1 MKILI
6 IEDDKKIAS
15 FLKKSFIEEYFFVDV
30 AHNSKD
36 ALYLGSTNSYDII
49 ILDVM
54 LGSDSGYDIC
64 KKLRLEKLTTPIIVL
79 SAKSSIE
86 DKVMFLNLGAND
98 YLTKPF
104 SFDELLAR
112 VNVQLR
118 ANKVSSN
125 ILEVANLKL
134 DIGSKKVFRDNQEII
149 LNAKEYALLEY
160 LIMNKNRVIDK
171 ETLLESIT
179 TYDSSISSN
188 LIDVYI
194 YRLRNKIDKKYTP
207 KLLQTFK
214 NQGYRLG
221 EKY

>member
-6 IEDDKKIAS
+6 IEDDVKIAS
-15 FLKKSFIEEYFFVDV
+15 FLKKSFLEECFFVDI
-30 AHNSKD
+30 AHSAKD
-36 ALYLGSTNSYDII
+36 ALYLSDTNSYDVI
-49 ILDVM
+49 ILDIM

-64 KKLRLEKLTTPIIVL
+64 KKFRLEKLTTPIIIL

-104 SFDELLAR
+104 SFNELLAR
-112 VNVQLR
+112 VHVQLR

-134 DIGSKKVFRDNQEII
+134 DMSSKKVFRDNQEIA

-160 LIMNKNRVIDK
+160 LVINKNRVIDK

-207 KLLQTFK
+207 KLLQTYK